1 MIQQMVVIVRVHMI
15 TPIMSTTNVFGVAMI
30 NTYEQN
36 LCPMMCM
43 ITPVLVNAIVKTRGK
58 RYSKWKTAKKYV
70 VCAQLTPATV
80 RPNPDLF
87 QLLVMVM
94 PTLVHVNAR
103 KSTHTVS
110 QIKRSVQQL
119 QHTSC
124 ILLTSVVSILLSV
137 SLLVDLKNKCIGCQE
152 GATHWNDKLKICQD
166 DCCCGMVNHQD
177 TGTCNCPDGK
187 HLIDGECTECST
199 TPGEKTKL
207 VYVTEEIDED
217 DVKTVSFAKDGAGE
231 VSHKTDSREEKCVCD
246 EPTYFTVKAIPPNE
260 DTCLKCPTAEAPTH
274 TRLNKKDGVCEPACK
289 EGHVYEIPNKLLPVD
304 GQPPDVKI
312 CRCPDNTP
320 LLIEETCRN
329 CPSEEEPLPTGGHVC
344 TDAISMGSM
353 SEEDCK
359 NKARELA
366 PDEGIKGYSLTGE
379 QCSLCK
385 TYLLQ
390 AEPTSL
396 TWFLGLHFSVVATK
410 DIIQRTEFKE
420 TKART
425 LTQQPSGVCVCPK
438 GEWSELVQSCIACP
452 DGQKFHEDHQLCEG
466 TCDPET
472 GEEWD
477 FELMKCIC
485 KPQGGDVH
493 IINGA
498 CRRCGKVR
506 TLFVLEN
513 EEQNQGKCDC
523 DGNDM
528 AFWFDK
534 KKFTQK
540 DGEKDIYTSIEDPV
554 AYDTRHEDPPG
565 AKCEECIYPPNTY
578 NYDFGVCEP
587 KCANGQE
594 PTEPEKC
601 PAICLCPASKPHYVV
616 DEKDQYSCTTCPGN
630 TKWYPLPS
638 DKFNKAAASVTQ
650 FVEIQASLGGNDLN
664 LQYLVHV
671 ADPCRQIVGRCGC
684 PPELP
689 NLEDEEKGTCT
700 KCEKNKMFDKD
711 TKTCKPSCPYG
722 QIVGTGENCEC
733 PPGQYVL
740 GSEGEEKCGPCDAP
754 QTVFDPNI
762 PSEPNGPGTCIC
774 PSDTNTVKKEVGGIM
789 TVICLKCVDPNPDF
803 DKDTDR
809 CKRQCPKPQIYYFPG
824 SGPGES
830 DNDEGHC
837 ACPVELPHYI
847 LVDKI
852 PTCVKCGST
861 PEDRGMTEF
870 EQLTGMQDT
879 YPGIGKCQCP
889 NGQEF
894 FKVKDGKTC
903 VPCAETG
910 YQFNKVHE
918 TCAEMCSSEH
928 GTIFNCLSSTYLKVF
943 EKKISEGES
952 ASTGPG
958 SNPKTRAECRNGQ
971 LEGSD
976 FVLSIRPKEGT
987 KEYIP
992 VPEAEQER
1000 RAGNC
1005 AKIGGCTWHNHALS
1019 CLPEK
1024 EESPSMQICTCEC
1037 PAAKPLMLPV
1047 VGNSNEYQCGS
1058 CDRLVVDEKNMLEKI
1073 HIGEKD
1079 ARKEA
1084 ELDPVKNG
1092 QVSTPIYNRSNV

>member
-1 MIQQMVVIVRVHMI
+1 
-15 TPIMSTTNVFGVAMI
+15 
-30 NTYEQN
+30 
-36 LCPMMCM
+36 
-43 ITPVLVNAIVKTRGK
+43 
-58 RYSKWKTAKKYV
+58 
-70 VCAQLTPATV
+70 
-80 RPNPDLF
+80 
-87 QLLVMVM
+87 
-94 PTLVHVNAR
+94 
-103 KSTHTVS
+103 
-110 QIKRSVQQL
+110 
-119 QHTSC
+119 
-124 ILLTSVVSILLSV
+124 
-137 SLLVDLKNKCIGCQE
+137 
-152 GATHWNDKLKICQD
+152 
-166 DCCCGMVNHQD
+166 MVNHQD

-207 VYVTEEIDED
+207 VYVTDEANED
-217 DVKTVSFAKDGAGE
+217 DVKTVSFAKDGAAE
-231 VSHKTDSREEKCVCD
+231 NSHKTDSREEKCVCD
-246 EPTYFTVKAIPPNE
+246 EPTYFTVKAIPPSE

-274 TRLNKKDGVCEPACK
+274 TRLNKEDGVCEPACK
-289 EGHVYEIPNKLLPVD
+289 EGHVYEIPNKLLPVPVD

-312 CRCPDNTP
+312 CRCPDDKP
-320 LLIEETCRN
+320 LLIEETCSN

-353 SEEDCK
+353 SAEDCK
-359 NKARELA
+359 NKARAKA

-410 DIIQRTEFKE
+410 DIIQRTTFKE

-452 DGQKFHEDHQLCEG
+452 DGQKFHKDHQLCEG
-466 TCDPET
+466 TCDPKT

-485 KPQGGDVH
+485 KPQDGDVQH
-493 IINGA
+493 IINGE
-498 CRRCGKVR
+498 CRQCGEVR

-513 EEQNQGKCDC
+513 EERNQGKCDC
-523 DGNDM
+523 DGKDM
-528 AFWFDK
+528 VFWFDK

-540 DGEKDIYTSIEDPV
+540 DGEKDIYTSIPEDKTEDPV

-789 TVICLKCVDPNPDF
+789 TVICLKCVGTVNPIF
-803 DKDTDR
+803 DKETEQ
-809 CKRQCPKPQIYYFPG
+809 CKRDCSLDTQGGQVYYFPG
-824 SGPGES
+824 SGEGES
-830 DNDEGHC
+830 ADPEGHC
-837 ACPVELPHYI
+837 ACPPELPH
-847 LVDKI
+847 LVLRDTS
-852 PTCVKCGST
+852 PTCVRCGHNAD
-861 PEDRGMTEF
+861 DRGKFLFEKLDADKQIEYAPKIGTE
-870 EQLTGMQDT
+870 T
-879 YPGIGKCQCP
+879 IGECKCP
-889 NGQEF
+889 DNEYF
-894 FKVKDGKTC
+894 FKVNGGGMACVPCTEEGYVPNEDLKTC
-903 VPCAETG
+903 VED
-910 YQFNKVHE
+910 
-918 TCAEMCSSEH
+918 CSH
-928 GTIFNCLSSTYLKVF
+928 G
-943 EKKISEGES
+943 KKIKCLPSDKFLTSGVPVGGSPIDDSSPQSSAAGGEKNRKDCKVGQQEDGGFIL
-952 ASTGPG
+952 STRDPI
-958 SNPKTRAECRNGQ
+958 PMPQDEQTRRQ
-971 LEGSD
+971 
-976 FVLSIRPKEGT
+976 
-987 KEYIP
+987 
-992 VPEAEQER
+992 EA
-1000 RAGNC
+1000 C
-1005 AKIGGCTWHNHALS
+1005 ATIKGCTWHGSALS
-1019 CLPEK
+1019 CLPK
-1024 EESPSMQICTCEC
+1024 QEEAPLDQICTCEC
-1037 PAAKPLMLPV
+1037 REPHEKELLPECPDRGHKLNPNPECKTDAYECGTCSAPRTTVKPEV
-1047 VGNSNEYQCGS
+1047 TTDG
-1058 CDRLVVDEKNMLEKI
+1058 LVSIQYPPE
-1073 HIGEKD
+1073 
-1079 ARKEA
+1079 
-1084 ELDPVKNG
+1084 
-1092 QVSTPIYNRSNV
+1092 